1 MAMDPDSLVPGNEA
15 VGPPPLPELPPP
27 TESQRMAEAIS
38 TYLQKVQKWATDYST
53 SMRAIETANAADIL
67 AIQRQIDDLQKNQAE
82 SDGPLSMRM
91 RHSLSPSIPATSM
104 PRLTGADGVLVH
116 HLPDRD
122 ILFGDSDPV
131 AEDVLMIGGGGGGG
145 GGETV
150 VTGDEVWISVTGENY
165 ISHIGPGPEAYTTI
179 CELAGEPCCLYAV
192 SVGIAWDADGHVIKG
207 GYANASGLP
216 DVTWVETGT

>member
-1 MAMDPDSLVPGNEA
+1 MRDPARDQVNGGEEGGEGYGVPGRHGRAGGGLAAVTHRAYPPARRIAAVFGFFEEPRDESHLSAILPAAVVEQQDPD
-15 VGPPPLPELPPP
+15 
-27 TESQRMAEAIS
+27 R
-38 TYLQKVQKWATDYST
+38 
-53 SMRAIETANAADIL
+53 
-67 AIQRQIDDLQKNQAE
+67 
-82 SDGPLSMRM
+82 
-91 RHSLSPSIPATSM
+91 
-104 PRLTGADGVLVH
+104 ADGVLVH